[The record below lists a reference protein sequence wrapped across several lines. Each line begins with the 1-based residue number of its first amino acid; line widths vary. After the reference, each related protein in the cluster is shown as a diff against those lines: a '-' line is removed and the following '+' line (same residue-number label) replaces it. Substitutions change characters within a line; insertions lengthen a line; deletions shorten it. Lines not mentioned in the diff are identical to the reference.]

1 MNKIV
6 NCKQCGKIFNYD
18 GSKVCPKCRREEA
31 DNFQKVKD
39 YLYKNPGSSTQEV
52 SEETEVPVAKIIEY
66 LRQGKLE
73 VKGDGNM
80 ILECERCGVPISSG
94 RFCNK
99 CVKDMQDT
107 LSGAA
112 KSMSSNIKKPEK
124 KKQKSVAEL
133 MRTQH
138 RKK

>member
-1 MNKIV
+1 MTIV

-18 GSKVCPKCRREEA
+18 GSKVCPKCRREEN
-31 DNFQKVKD
+31 DNFQKVKE

-52 SEETEVPVAKIIEY
+52 SDETEVPVAKIIEY

-73 VKGDGNM
+73 VKGEGNM
-80 ILECERCGVPISSG
+80 ILECERCGVPIASG
-94 RFCNK
+94 RYCDK
-99 CVKDMQDT
+99 CIKDMQDT

-112 KSMSSNIKKPEK
+112 KSISSTMKKPETK
-124 KKQKSVAEL
+124 KKKSIAEIMKTQK
-133 MRTQH
+133 